1 LPLVAVAAAVVLAQ
15 VGVSLEDR
23 VAVVDE
29 ILPAVFGISA
39 ELDDLIKGFKA
50 AHLSFL
56 FQQIGKAVVAVEQ
69 AVPVNLATA
78 ASGAVMAVM
87 ASILAL
93 MEPYDSMAAAV
104 AAEVILAEAEAG

>member
-1 LPLVAVAAAVVLAQ
+1 LPLVVEALVVALAQ

-50 AHLSFL
+50 AHLSF
-56 FQQIGKAVVAVEQ
+56 
-69 AVPVNLATA
+69 
-78 ASGAVMAVM
+78 
-87 ASILAL
+87 
-93 MEPYDSMAAAV
+93 
-104 AAEVILAEAEAG
+104 